1 MGLFDKKQCSICG
14 KDIGFLGNRKL
25 EDGNL
30 CKDCAAKLSPFFSER
45 RHSTIQEIAKQLEYR
60 EANKA
65 EVARLS
71 PTDSVEG
78 VTKVYVDKNAK
89 KFIVTRTTNWRS
101 QNPDV
106 IPLSQVQ
113 DVTYKINE
121 YRSEVKKELEDGT
134 EESYDPKQYK
144 YEYTFSVKILVNNP
158 YFDDIDFEVVDTKKA
173 TAKDEMYKEYFDRV
187 QKIRELLVPGKYEKE
202 TFTVE
207 GEPAG
212 DTWKC
217 ECGHEGNTGN
227 FCSACGKPKPA
238 VTNAGKWFCPN
249 CGTENTGAFCS
260 NCGTKKPENSKWF
273 CPNCGTENTGNF
285 CAKCGT
291 KKPVF

>member
-14 KDIGFLGNRKL
+14 KDIGLLGNRKL

-30 CKDCAAKLSPFFSER
+30 CKDCAAKLSPWFSDR
-45 RHSTIQEIAKQLEYR
+45 RHSTVAEIRKQLEYR

-65 EVARLS
+65 DVARLS
-71 PTDSVEG
+71 PTDCVEG
-78 VTKVYVDKNAK
+78 STKVYVDGNAK

-106 IPLSQVQ
+106 IPLSQVK

-121 YRSEVKKELEDGT
+121 YKSEVKKELEDGT
-134 EESYDPKQYK
+134 EVSYDPKQYK
-144 YEYTFSVKILVNNP
+144 YEYTFSVKLLIDNP
-158 YFDDIDFEVVDTKKA
+158 YFDEIAFEVVDTKKA
-173 TAKDEMYKEYFDRV
+173 KAKDEVYKEYFDRV

-202 TFTVE
+202 TFVVE
-207 GEPAG
+207 GEEEG

-227 FCSACGKPKPA
+227 FCSACGKPKP
-238 VTNAGKWFCPN
+238 VVKKWFCPQ
-249 CGTENTGAFCS
+249 CGTENEGNFCS
-260 NCGTKKPENSKWF
+260 KCGAKKPENSRWF
-273 CPNCGTENTGNF
+273 CPDCGTENTGNF
-285 CAKCGT
+285 CSKCGR
-291 KKPVF
+291 KKPDNI